1 MRTGLG
7 RGREVLLHV
16 QLAQRLAHAAVDSV
30 EHALPACALL
40 GLAVEGLAVEGEVFV
55 LERFGQVFGG
65 VVDGVEGE
73 IVAPLRGGYV
83 GQHRVEAGE
92 ELRLRQREAVACRHV
107 EGLEER
113 GPVQKRSEEHTS
125 ELQSLMRNSYAVFCL
140 KKKK

>member
-1 MRTGLG
+1 MRISDWSSDVCSSDL
-7 RGREVLLHV
+7 
-16 QLAQRLAHAAVDSV
+16 
-30 EHALPACALL
+30 
-40 GLAVEGLAVEGEVFV
+40 VEGEVFV

-113 GPVQKRSEEHTS
+113 GPVHERRALAGLFGGHEVVDRKSTR
-125 ELQSLMRNSYAVFCL
+125 LNSSHS
-140 KKKK
+140 